1 MRHTF
6 ILAIAA
12 LVAAIL
18 AIWGATTILATP
30 HGRADVMPASTS
42 LGVMQMMKSAKDLPQ
57 EQYDAH

>member
-1 MRHTF
+1 MRHTI
-6 ILAIAA
+6 ILATAA

-30 HGRADVMPASTS
+30 QGRADVMPASTS
-42 LGVMQMMKSAKDLPQ
+42 LGVIQMMQNAKGLSQ